1 MVRVLSFRTS
11 LHSPEVLHSWLQSPL
26 CVQAKQTAM
35 EELTQGQASTLVRNE
50 QIIDKSMEEME
61 DLEEM
66 LNESIS
72 DSMRSTRE
80 KASGQAG
87 KKKKR

>member
-1 MVRVLSFRTS
+1 M
-11 LHSPEVLHSWLQSPL
+11 
-26 CVQAKQTAM
+26 QAKQTAM
-35 EELTQGQASTLVRNE
+35 EELTQGQAATLVRNE
-50 QIIDKSMEEME
+50 QNIDKSMEEME

-87 KKKKR
+87 KKKKT